1 MTDWTLLDSHENDK
15 IKVRQFLSS
24 CVNRNQL
31 ASLDEAIGTASTIAT
46 AGFGFLAL
54 FVEDLKPL
62 FGVITFVTILFFWIG
77 YRFAKIVHS
86 IEYRMVIISS
96 FIPFLVYV
104 IITPII
110 NIVPLADLFGYSIR
124 MLPFILVLIITPKG
138 IKRTW
143 KWLTDSQFDDW
154 SPWDSP
160 IEEKASGK
168 RETIARFVAL
178 YWYCMA
184 IFFYGFAAFILTIVL
199 SLSMS
204 YMELST
210 VFAVIVVISV
220 VIVAKIIIDS
230 ENSDFLQ
237 RIEIKKSKFSN
248 KSLNS

>member
-1 MTDWTLLDSHENDK
+1 MTDWTLLDSQENDK
-15 IKVRQFLSS
+15 IKVRQFLTS
-24 CVNRNQL
+24 CVNRDRL
-31 ASLDEAIGTASTIAT
+31 ASLDETIGTASTIAT

-96 FIPFLVYV
+96 FIPFLVFV

-110 NIVPLADLFGYSIR
+110 DIVPLDELIKYSMR
-124 MLPFILVLIITPKG
+124 MLPFFLVLIITPKG
-138 IKRTW
+138 IRRTW

-154 SPWDSP
+154 NPWDSL
-160 IEEKASGK
+160 IEERASGK
-168 RETIARFVAL
+168 QKTIARFLGL

-184 IFFYGFAAFILTIVL
+184 IWFYGIAAYALTIGL

-204 YMELST
+204 YLDLST
-210 VFAVIVVISV
+210 VIGLIAVISMVFSV
-220 VIVAKIIIDS
+220 KHLIDS
-230 ENSDFLQ
+230 ENSGFLQ
-237 RIEIKKSKFSN
+237 RIEIKRSKFSN